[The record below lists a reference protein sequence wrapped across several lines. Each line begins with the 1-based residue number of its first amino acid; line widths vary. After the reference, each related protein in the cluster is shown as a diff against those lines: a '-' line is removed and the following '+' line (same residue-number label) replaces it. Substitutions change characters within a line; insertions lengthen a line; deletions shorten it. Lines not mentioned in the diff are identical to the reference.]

1 MPQIAY
7 EQGTLLDSS
16 LLGQVRFRKV
26 TLKCIRWERE
36 VNLALKK
43 KKIEQI
49 GNGEKKTA
57 KSKYLSLAKE
67 RTSGRENEEV
77 NIV

>member
-1 MPQIAY
+1 MY
-7 EQGTLLDSS
+7 SMG
-16 LLGQVRFRKV
+16 
-26 TLKCIRWERE
+26 ERSQSGIK
-36 VNLALKK
+36 KK